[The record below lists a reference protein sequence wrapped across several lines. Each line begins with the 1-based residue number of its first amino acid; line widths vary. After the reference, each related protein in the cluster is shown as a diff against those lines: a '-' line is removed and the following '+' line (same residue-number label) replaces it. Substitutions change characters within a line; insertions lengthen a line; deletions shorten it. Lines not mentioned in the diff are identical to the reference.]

1 MRILQSAASPFAS
14 AVRLLPVAALL
25 ALLAAPQA
33 ALAHQGDEP
42 QPEAPFSISVNADS
56 AQAVDEIFQ
65 AFDSARSPGCAVGV
79 ARNGET
85 LVEAAYG
92 MADLEFR
99 VANEPGTIFE
109 AGSVSKQFAAAA
121 VVLLALDGELSL
133 DDDIRDYIPEVPD
146 YGETITIRHLL
157 NHTSGLR
164 DWGSVA
170 GISGWGRSARSH
182 NHDHALEIISRQSAL
197 NYPPGER
204 YSYTNSGYNLLAI
217 LVDRVSGTS
226 FAEFSRERLFEPLGL
241 EDTQWRDD
249 YRRVVPGRASA
260 YSPSGHGFRINRP
273 IEDVHGNGGLL
284 TTVSDLLRWNEH
296 LRQGTLGQQFMTEMH
311 HRGVLNN
318 GEQIHYASGL
328 QFGSQNGVDRISHT
342 GATSGYRAYLAL
354 FPDEA
359 LSVAVLCNVTSAS
372 PGGLGGG
379 VSAIFLPEP
388 PPEPAEEPADEDEPE
403 GEEEEEE
410 ITFDPTP
417 AEMEAYEGFYHSP
430 DAETTVQVVV
440 EEGDLVI
447 LRRPSSRFQLSP
459 GDDLDHFGSSLGA
472 IQFIREGGET
482 GPVREFSLSQGRV
495 HDIRFYRVQAE
506 EGAVPGF

>member
-1 MRILQSAASPFAS
+1 MSIFQSPAPTFAAAM
-14 AVRLLPVAALL
+14 RLLPVAALL
-25 ALLAAPQA
+25 ASLATPQA
-33 ALAHQGDEP
+33 AAALQGSEP
-42 QPEAPFSISVNADS
+42 EPEPPFSISATADS

-65 AFDSARSPGCAVGV
+65 TFDSARSPGCAVGV
-79 ARNGET
+79 ARNGDT
-85 LVEAAYG
+85 LVERAYG

-99 VANEPGTIFE
+99 VANEPGTILE
-109 AGSVSKQFAAAA
+109 AGSVSKQFTAAA
-121 VVLLALDGELSL
+121 VVLLALDGKLSL

-146 YGETITIRHLL
+146 YGETITIRHLFT
-157 NHTSGLR
+157 HTSGLR

-182 NHDHALEIISRQSAL
+182 NHDHALGIISRQSAL
-197 NYPPGER
+197 NYPPGES

-217 LVDRVSGTS
+217 LVDRVSGMS

-241 EDTQWRDD
+241 QDTQWRDD
-249 YRRVVPGRASA
+249 YRRIVPGRASA
-260 YSPSGHGFRINRP
+260 YSPSGDGFRINRP
-273 IEDVHGNGGLL
+273 IEHVHGNGGLL

-296 LRQGTLGQQFMTEMH
+296 LRQATLGQEFMTEMY

-318 GEQIHYASGL
+318 GEEIHYAGGL

-359 LSVAVLCNVTSAS
+359 LSVAILCNVTSAN
-372 PGGLGGG
+372 PGGLGGA
-379 VSAIFLPEP
+379 VSAVFLPEP
-388 PPEPAEEPADEDEPE
+388 PPEPEEEPADEDEPE
-403 GEEEEEE
+403 EEEEP
-410 ITFDPTP
+410 TFDPTP

-430 DAETTVQVVV
+430 DAETTLQVVV
-440 EEGDLVI
+440 EDDELVI

-459 GDDLDHFGSSLGA
+459 GDEADSFGGSLGG
-472 IQFIREGGET
+472 IRFIRESGEA

-495 HDIRFYRVQAE
+495 HDIRFYRVEGEQ
-506 EGAVPGF
+506 GAVSGF